1 MKFKRR
7 KIIVKPKP
15 APLDPSR
22 PLPFGLE
29 WYVLI
34 TQPNREYHV
43 AHWREEL
50 GDMTLTPLETRV
62 RLMDNQR
69 GGKFALRTF
78 YQVMVFPRLVMVGF
92 NSQPNWLAVMDNYH
106 ITGVLGFNGT
116 PAPMRKGEAER
127 IAASSEA
134 LRSAKLPKP
143 LEAGGRARIIAPGM
157 FTGHVVEIAS
167 LHGKRGF
174 MIQTWF
180 GEKRIVEMKLEDLEY
195 VDKSV
200 IAA

>member
-1 MKFKRR
+1 MMRLIRR
-7 KIIVKPKP
+7 KVIVKPKP
-15 APLDPSR
+15 APLDPAR

-62 RLMDNQR
+62 KLADNER
-69 GGKFALRTF
+69 GGRFALRKF
-78 YQVMVFPRLVMVGF
+78 YQIPVFPRFVLVGF
-92 NSQPNWLAVMDNYH
+92 FTQPNWLAVMDNYH

-127 IAASSEA
+127 IRESSEA
-134 LRSAKLPKP
+134 LRQVAHPIRLEDAK
-143 LEAGGRARIIAPGM
+143 RARIIAPGL

-167 LHGKRGF
+167 LQGKKVRT
-174 MIQTWF
+174 IQDWF
-180 GEKRIVEMKLEDLEY
+180 GQKREVEMHIDDLE
-195 VDKSV
+195 SV
-200 IAA
+200 A